1 MNAPVDVSFFARAAK
16 PITSY
21 RKYWAQRFGT
31 AKFLPT
37 SREEMAALGWDSC
50 DIIVVTGDA
59 YVDHPSFG
67 MSVIGRVLEAQGF
80 RVGIIAQPDW
90 QSAEP
95 FRALGKPNLFWGV
108 TSGNMDSMINRY
120 TADRKIRSD
129 DAYTP
134 GDVGG
139 KRPDR
144 AAIVYSQ
151 RCREAFPDVP
161 IVLGGIEGSL
171 RRIAHYDYWSDKVRR
186 SIVMDSKC
194 DLLLYGNAER
204 AIVEVAHRLAA
215 REPVQQITDV
225 RGTAFVRRETPEGW
239 FELDSTEVDQPGRV
253 DAHLNPYLM
262 VSEQAKAQGQTCARE
277 DEANAV
283 AADANARAG
292 QGAAQAGSTER
303 FDAAQSVQAEPVEA
317 RAGASTCSARTVVGA
332 PTGDAAPATSA
343 AQATHAVAQPIHF
356 IVNPAVRLKA
366 PAREKTVIRLPSYE
380 QVKADPILYAH
391 ANRVLHLETNP
402 GNARALVQAHGEG
415 TTARDVWINPPPI
428 PLTTAE
434 MDYVFDLPYARSPH
448 PRYADEQGRHDGAT
462 KIPAWEMIRFSVNI
476 MRGCFGGCTFC
487 SITEHEGRIIQSRSE
502 DSIIREV
509 EDIRDKVEGFTG
521 VISDLGGPTANMYRL
536 GCRSPEIEAA
546 CRKPSCVY
554 PGICPNLT
562 TDHGPLIQ
570 IYRRARALRGIKK
583 ILIGSGLR
591 YDLAVKSPE
600 YVKELVQHHVGGYL
614 KIAPE
619 HTEEGP
625 LSKMMKP
632 GIGSYDR
639 FKSMFEK
646 YSAEAGKKQYLIPYF
661 IAAHPGTRDEDM
673 MNLALWLKKNGFRAD
688 QVQTFYPSPMATAT
702 AMYHSGRN
710 TLTKVRRTM
719 RDEGE
724 ESVDI
729 VRGEKRRR
737 LHKAFL
743 RYHDPN
749 NWPLLREALKAMGRA
764 DLIGN
769 GKHHLIPTFQPATD
783 GGYQSARRK
792 NSTPAPS
799 ASVPS
804 SARRVGAAP
813 RPGTVLTQHTGL
825 PPRETGNRPMAGK
838 GAGKPGAPRSPAG
851 ALGGRAARR
860 PR

>member
-1 MNAPVDVSFFARAAK
+1 MNAPVDVSFFQRAAK
-16 PITSY
+16 PLTSY
-21 RKYWAQRFGT
+21 RKYWAARFGT

-37 SREEMAALGWDSC
+37 SRAEMTALGWDSC

-67 MSVIGRVLEAQGF
+67 MSVIGRMLEGQGF

-95 FRALGKPNLFWGV
+95 FKALGKPNLFFGV

-134 GDVGG
+134 GDIGG

-151 RCREAFPDVP
+151 RCREAWNDVP
-161 IVLGGIEGSL
+161 IILGGIEGSL

-186 SIVMDSKC
+186 SVVVDAKC

-204 AIVEVAHRLAA
+204 AIVEIAHRLAA
-215 REPVQQITDV
+215 KELVQDITDV

-239 FELDSTEVDQPGRV
+239 FEIDSSSVDEPGRV
-253 DAHLNPYLM
+253 EAHFNPYM
-262 VSEQAKAQGQTCARE
+262 MMSDQAKANGATCAKE
-277 DEANAV
+277 DAALVVAAQAEAAGSPAV
-283 AADANARAG
+283 SAALALASASGVKVDLSMGVAAASADANMTIRPL
-292 QGAAQAGSTER
+292 T
-303 FDAAQSVQAEPVEA
+303 FMP
-317 RAGASTCSARTVVGA
+317 
-332 PTGDAAPATSA
+332 
-343 AQATHAVAQPIHF
+343 
-356 IVNPAVRLKA
+356 NPALVSRSKIKVPPRDRSVL
-366 PAREKTVIRLPSYE
+366 RLPSYE
-380 QVKADPILYAH
+380 QVRSDPVLYAH

-448 PRYADEQGRHDGAT
+448 PGYADAAGSHDGAT

-502 DSIIREV
+502 ESIIKEV
-509 EDIRDKVEGFTG
+509 EAIRDSVKGFTG
-521 VISDLGGPTANMYRL
+521 TISDLGGPTANMYRL
-536 GCRSPEIEAA
+536 GCKSPEIEAA

-554 PGICPNLT
+554 PGICSNLGT
-562 TDHGPLIQ
+562 NHDPLIK
-570 IYRRARALRGIKK
+570 IYRRARALKGIKK

-591 YDLAVKSPE
+591 YDLAVQSPE

-619 HTEEGP
+619 HTEQGP
-625 LSKMMKP
+625 LTKMMKP
-632 GIGSYDR
+632 GIGSYDK
-639 FKSMFEK
+639 FKQMFEK
-646 YSAEAGKKQYLIPYF
+646 FSAEAGKKQYLIPYF
-661 IAAHPGTRDEDM
+661 IAAHPGTSDEDM
-673 MNLALWLKKNGFRAD
+673 MNLAIWLKKNGFRAD

-702 AMYHSGRN
+702 TMYHTNKNPLRKI
-710 TLTKVRRTM
+710 TR
-719 RDEGE
+719 
-724 ESVDI
+724 ESETVDI
-729 VRGEKRRR
+729 VRGDKRRR

-743 RYHDPN
+743 RYHDAN
-749 NWPLLREALKAMGRA
+749 NWPVLREALKSMGRA

-769 GKHHLIPTFQPATD
+769 GKHHLIPTWQPLTD
-783 GGYQSARRK
+783 GSYTSARKK
-792 NSTPAPS
+792 NSS
-799 ASVPS
+799 ASAETVKVKS
-804 SARRVGAAP
+804 STAN
-813 RPGTVLTQHTGL
+813 TVTKGRLLTQHTGL
-825 PPRETGNRPMAGK
+825 PPRDNGSAPVSRP
-838 GAGKPGAPRSPAG
+838 GKPV
-851 ALGGRAARR
+851 RR
-860 PR
+860 GT

>member
-21 RKYWAQRFGT
+21 RPYWAKRFGV
-31 AKFLPT
+31 APLLPM
-37 SREEMAALGWDSC
+37 SRAEMEKLGWDSC
-50 DIIVVTGDA
+50 DIILVTGDA

-67 MSVIGRVLEAQGF
+67 MAVVGRVLEAQGF

-90 QSAEP
+90 TSAEA
-95 FRALGKPNLFWGV
+95 FKALGKPNLFWGV
-108 TSGNMDSMINRY
+108 TAGNMDSMINRY

-151 RCREAFPDVP
+151 RCREAFKDVP

-186 SIVMDSKC
+186 SVVVDSKC

-204 AIVEVAHRLAA
+204 ALVEVAHRIAA
-215 REPVQQITDV
+215 REPVEQITDV
-225 RGTAFVRRETPEGW
+225 RGTAFVRRPGDPTAEGW
-239 FELDSTEVDQPGRV
+239 IEIDSTEVDMPGRV
-253 DAHLNPYLM
+253 EDHINPYLTT
-262 VSEQAKAQGQTCARE
+262 SEQAQAQGETCAKE
-277 DEANAV
+277 EGN
-283 AADANARAG
+283 G
-292 QGAAQAGSTER
+292 
-303 FDAAQSVQAEPVEA
+303 EPETA
-317 RAGASTCSARTVVGA
+317 
-332 PTGDAAPATSA
+332 
-343 AQATHAVAQPIHF
+343 
-356 IVNPAVRLKA
+356 NPAIQPLKFVPNPA
-366 PAREKTVIRLPSYE
+366 LQSKRKPPARDRSVIRLPSYE
-380 QVKADPILYAH
+380 QVKSDAVLYAH
-391 ANRVLHLETNP
+391 ANRVLHLEANP

-448 PRYADEQGRHDGAT
+448 PAYADEHGKHDGAT

-487 SITEHEGRIIQSRSE
+487 SITEHEGRIIQSRCE
-502 DSIIREV
+502 DSVIKEI
-509 EDIRDKVEGFTG
+509 EDIRDKVKGFTG
-521 VISDLGGPTANMYRL
+521 VISDLGGPTANMYRI
-536 GCRSPEIEAA
+536 GCKSPEIEAA

-554 PGICPNLT
+554 PGICQNLT
-562 TDHGPLIQ
+562 TNHGPLIK
-570 IYRRARALRGIKK
+570 IYRRARALKGVKK

-619 HTEEGP
+619 HTEGGP

-632 GIGSYDR
+632 GIGSYDK
-639 FKSMFEK
+639 FKQLFEK
-646 YSAEAGKKQYLIPYF
+646 FSEEAGKKQYLIPYF
-661 IAAHPGTRDEDM
+661 IAAHPGTSDEDM
-673 MNLALWLKKNGFRAD
+673 MNLAVWLKKNGFRAD

-702 AMYHSGRN
+702 AMYHTNLNPLKGIS
-710 TLTKVRRTM
+710 
-719 RDEGE
+719 RDAQRAER
-724 ESVDI
+724 VDI
-729 VRGEKRRR
+729 VRGDKRRR

-749 NWPLLREALKAMGRA
+749 NWPLLREALKTMGRA

-769 GKHHLIPTFQPATD
+769 GKHHLIPTFQPMTD
-783 GGYQSARRK
+783 GSYQSARRK
-792 NSTPAPS
+792 NSTP
-799 ASVPS
+799 
-804 SARRVGAAP
+804 VGKAVQPVAG
-813 RPGTVLTQHTGL
+813 RLLTQHTGL
-825 PPRETGNRPMAGK
+825 PPRVTGAGRPGSPV
-838 GAGKPGAPRSPAG
+838 GAGKRKPR
-851 ALGGRAARR
+851 
-860 PR
+860 